1 MAAIVQ
7 HNGQTELL
15 DMTREDV
22 EVHRDSVKLLAL
34 IISSLNRVGEGGG
47 GVPSYGLYRYGYK
60 GYGCQKEGID
70 FGHFSLKWGI
80 AFSLWS

>member
-47 GVPSYGLYRYGYK
+47 GVFPHMGYIGTGIK
-60 GYGCQKEGID
+60 GMVVRKRVSILAILVSNGV
-70 FGHFSLKWGI
+70 
-80 AFSLWS
+80 

>member
-22 EVHRDSVKLLAL
+22 EVHKDVECKVNKLLTL
-34 IISSLNRVGEGGG
+34 GRVLSGRTVSSATG
-47 GVPSYGLYRYGYK
+47 
-60 GYGCQKEGID
+60 
-70 FGHFSLKWGI
+70 FG
-80 AFSLWS
+80 